1 MGLLALPFWIRP
13 LTYFD
18 LDDIESK
25 VGVYITFCV
34 IYQPQQQ
41 ELEELQDRSTGEAC
55 VVHAQGVIQA
65 AKVQPK
71 AQDFFQKGV
80 AVISLEEKPTCTKV

>member
-1 MGLLALPFWIRP
+1 MGLLALPFSIRP
-13 LTYFD
+13 LNYFD
-18 LDDIESK
+18 FDDIERAK
-25 VGVYITFCV
+25 LDYFLCDL
-34 IYQPQQQ
+34 YQPQQQ

-71 AQDFFQKGV
+71 AQEFFQKGI